1 MSLLHGSHDIH
12 VRIMSDNTTVVSYIN
27 EMGGCKSP
35 QFNGLAKEIWEW
47 AMARN
52 IWLSAAHIPGCNNVS
67 ADALSWKF
75 SMGLEWMFSK
85 QVFQKILSRFN
96 NLEIDLFTSR
106 LNAQ

>member
-35 QFNGLAKEIWEW
+35 QCNGLAKEIWEW

-52 IWLSAAHIPGCNNVS
+52 IWLSAAHIPGCNNVR
-67 ADALSWKF
+67 ADALSRKF
-75 SMGLEWMFSK
+75 SMELEWMFSK
-85 QVFQKILSRFN
+85 QVFQKSFHGSITWR
-96 NLEIDLFTSR
+96 
-106 LNAQ
+106 